1 MERRKAMP
9 QFTVIFTNG
18 GSYMVTAVDKYDA
31 IDKAK
36 SKNPNSGSVGVKEVR
51 DSHGKRV

>member
-1 MERRKAMP
+1 MP

-36 SKNPNSGSVGVKEVR
+36 SKNPNSGSVGVKEDR